1 MRRAVKSAFRKAGSL
16 TRAACDLAAGER
28 RGFSLKDGALS
39 HGKGAAVY
47 EGSAGKYILPPGVE
61 PEALYFLSGTD
72 CFSAAAYAG
81 GQMYVCLTDGGAFAS
96 AGVRFEKAPACVRV
110 YDGEEALVLSDGE
123 SVCVFNSD
131 GLTQTEEIPPFS
143 CGGYAYDR
151 LWLYTGGGDAH
162 RVRFSALRDIY
173 GFGEEGENYIDFPD
187 GRGEIAAFAELNGAF
202 YLFRRYGVQKLDAKG
217 TEDEFSLSDEPAP
230 FTEVYAVCTENGRA
244 YVLTER
250 GMYRFGDAQSFY
262 PAFAEKISSAANR
275 NARMAACGGKVYLA
289 AEFDGEAGLGV
300 FSEDG
305 KDGFVC
311 PCECAA
317 MTAAATPAG
326 ARVLFY
332 RGGDI
337 YAVSEGGSA
346 PAEWKSGGVSPFGG
360 EECVLEELALTA
372 EGSFA
377 LCVCSERGERSF
389 EIVCRGTKRMRA
401 ALAGARFCFK
411 VISKGENGKV
421 FSLTAGYSRNS

>member
-47 EGSAGKYILPPGVE
+47 ERKTKKYILPSGVE

-173 GFGEEGENYIDFPD
+173 
-187 GRGEIAAFAELNGAF
+187 
-202 YLFRRYGVQKLDAKG
+202 
-217 TEDEFSLSDEPAP
+217 
-230 FTEVYAVCTENGRA
+230 
-244 YVLTER
+244 
-250 GMYRFGDAQSFY
+250 
-262 PAFAEKISSAANR
+262 
-275 NARMAACGGKVYLA
+275 
-289 AEFDGEAGLGV
+289 
-300 FSEDG
+300 
-305 KDGFVC
+305 
-311 PCECAA
+311 
-317 MTAAATPAG
+317 
-326 ARVLFY
+326 
-332 RGGDI
+332 
-337 YAVSEGGSA
+337 
-346 PAEWKSGGVSPFGG
+346 
-360 EECVLEELALTA
+360 
-372 EGSFA
+372 
-377 LCVCSERGERSF
+377 
-389 EIVCRGTKRMRA
+389 
-401 ALAGARFCFK
+401 
-411 VISKGENGKV
+411 
-421 FSLTAGYSRNS
+421 